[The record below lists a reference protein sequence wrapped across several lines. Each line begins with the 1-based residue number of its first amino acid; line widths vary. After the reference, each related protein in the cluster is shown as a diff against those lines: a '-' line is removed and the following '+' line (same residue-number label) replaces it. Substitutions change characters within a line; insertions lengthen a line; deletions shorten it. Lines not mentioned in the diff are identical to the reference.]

1 YKSWKVSG
9 ILPWSALL
17 FVVGYIL
24 REIGAFDY
32 DNLNIFI
39 ASLVFIYAAPPI
51 YELSN
56 YFMLSR
62 ILYYVPY
69 HSPIHP
75 GRVLT
80 TFGALSMV
88 VEALNG
94 NGAAY
99 VANTSLPESKQ
110 NIGKSLLKAAL
121 VLQLGIL
128 AVFVALAA
136 FFHRR
141 CKKANL
147 LPPNLHGALVTLYIS
162 SALIGVRT
170 IYRTVEYFTVSEL
183 NFANI
188 HADTDLS
195 PLLRYEW
202 FFWVF
207 EGVLMVINTFLLNC
221 RHPMRFIPRDNTI
234 YLAEDGATE
243 IQGPGYLDKRPF
255 LVTFFDPFDIAGAV
269 KGRNMKERFWET
281 HGEGRVGID
290 GVKNPASEAE
300 RGVAG
305 TAK

>member
-1 YKSWKVSG
+1 VKSSQ
-9 ILPWSALL
+9 
-17 FVVGYIL
+17 
-24 REIGAFDY
+24 
-32 DNLNIFI
+32 
-39 ASLVFIYAAPPI
+39 ASYANVYSPL

-80 TFGALSMV
+80 TFGALSVV

-99 VANTSLPESKQ
+99 VANTSLPQSKQ
-110 NIGKSLLKAAL
+110 NMGKSLLKAAL

-128 AVFVALAA
+128 AAFVALAN

-147 LPPNLHGALVTLYIS
+147 LPTNLYGALMTLYIS

-170 IYRTVEYFTVSEL
+170 IFRTVEYFTVSDL

-188 HADTDLS
+188 RKASDLS
-195 PLLRYEW
+195 PLIRYEW

-207 EGVLMVINTFLLNC
+207 EGVLMIINSFLLNF

-234 YLAEDGATE
+234 YLAEDGVTE
-243 IQGPGYLDKRPF
+243 IKGPGYLDKRPF
-255 LVTFFDPFDIAGAV
+255 LVTFFDPFDIHGAI
-269 KGRNMKERFWET
+269 KGRNMIERFWET
-281 HGEGRVGID
+281 HEEGRADHDV
-290 GVKNPASEAE
+290 VKNAASEAE
-300 RGVAG
+300 RGVSA